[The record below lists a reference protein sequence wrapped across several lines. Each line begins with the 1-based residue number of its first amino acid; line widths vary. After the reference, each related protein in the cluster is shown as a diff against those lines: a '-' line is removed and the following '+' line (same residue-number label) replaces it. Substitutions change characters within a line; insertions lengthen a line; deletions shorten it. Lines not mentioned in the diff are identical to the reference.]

1 MQPFHSVT
9 LSIFTRRDND
19 FQKGKFLQE
28 NDVSRQEWAP
38 LGLGVGEVANQTAH
52 LPVSWEGMS
61 FLQHSQIDI
70 KSFSQTQIQ
79 KKGSS
84 AGAILT
90 TLLAVNTCCQPEKE
104 VVLAQ
109 SKTLYS
115 FLISCLLSFE
125 TIGRKSR
132 FSECEPNCN
141 ASWCHF
147 CQTSC
152 ADNGRFIMYRQIITF
167 AT

>member
-9 LSIFTRRDND
+9 LSIFIRRDND

-38 LGLGVGEVANQTAH
+38 LDLGVGEVANQTAH
-52 LPVSWEGMS
+52 LPVSWRGMS

-90 TLLAVNTCCQPEKE
+90 TLLVVNTCCQPEKE

-115 FLISCLLSFE
+115 FLISCLLCFE
-125 TIGRKSR
+125 TKSRKSR
-132 FSECEPNCN
+132 FPECKTKLN
-141 ASWCHF
+141 ANYYICKM
-147 CQTSC
+147 Q
-152 ADNGRFIMYRQIITF
+152 
-167 AT
+167 

>member
-1 MQPFHSVT
+1 MISK
-9 LSIFTRRDND
+9 R
-19 FQKGKFLQE
+19 E
-28 NDVSRQEWAP
+28 NSYKKMMCHDRNGCP
-38 LGLGVGEVANQTAH
+38 MDLGVGEVANQTAH
-52 LPVSWEGMS
+52 LPVSWRGMS

-90 TLLAVNTCCQPEKE
+90 TLLVVNTCCQPEKE

-115 FLISCLLSFE
+115 FLISCLLCFE
-125 TIGRKSR
+125 TSQKSR
-132 FSECEPNCN
+132 FSECKTKLN
-141 ASWCHF
+141 ANYYICKM
-147 CQTSC
+147 Q
-152 ADNGRFIMYRQIITF
+152 
-167 AT
+167 

>member
-1 MQPFHSVT
+1 MMCHDRNGRPM
-9 LSIFTRRDND
+9 D
-19 FQKGKFLQE
+19 
-28 NDVSRQEWAP
+28 
-38 LGLGVGEVANQTAH
+38 LGVGEVANQTAH
-52 LPVSWEGMS
+52 LPVSWRGMS

-90 TLLAVNTCCQPEKE
+90 TLLVVNTCCQPEKE

-115 FLISCLLSFE
+115 FLISCLLCFE
-125 TIGRKSR
+125 TSQKSR
-132 FSECEPNCN
+132 FSECKTKLN
-141 ASWCHF
+141 ANYYICKM
-147 CQTSC
+147 Q
-152 ADNGRFIMYRQIITF
+152 
-167 AT
+167 